1 MLQSVSQRSR
11 EEPPSKRA
19 RALANIMK
27 LMLTPDLKFLF
38 SGGEGPELCVT
49 EKGDARE
56 LSLQPAGLSLGK
68 GDGDQS
74 TGAD

>member
-1 MLQSVSQRSR
+1 
-11 EEPPSKRA
+11 
-19 RALANIMK
+19 MK

-68 GDGDQS
+68 GDGDQP